1 MEPKENYLNELG
13 EVKLVPYTFYFLP
26 PVLLQF
32 FCVRSWL
39 GVFEARQATRCVPM
53 EEGRDQQGWE
63 GEREKGRR
71 EERGVS
77 GAVLQ
82 E

>member
-1 MEPKENYLNELG
+1 M
-13 EVKLVPYTFYFLP
+13 KLVPYTFYFLP
-26 PVLLQF
+26 PVLQS

-39 GVFEARQATRCVPM
+39 GVFEARQATRCVQM
-53 EEGRDQQGWE
+53 AEGRDQQGWE

-71 EERGVS
+71 EERGES

-82 E
+82 DVVCAAP